1 MQMDIIDLQ
10 TRKKS
15 NEHKE
20 QIKQELIEGL
30 VGELSKEQLLTV
42 CNLFDKV
49 VRPYIVS
56 K

>member
-1 MQMDIIDLQ
+1 MNIIDLQ

-15 NEHKE
+15 NEYKE

-30 VGELSKEQLLTV
+30 IGELSRDQLLTV
-42 CNLFDKV
+42 CNLFDDV
-49 VRPYIVS
+49 VRSYIIS